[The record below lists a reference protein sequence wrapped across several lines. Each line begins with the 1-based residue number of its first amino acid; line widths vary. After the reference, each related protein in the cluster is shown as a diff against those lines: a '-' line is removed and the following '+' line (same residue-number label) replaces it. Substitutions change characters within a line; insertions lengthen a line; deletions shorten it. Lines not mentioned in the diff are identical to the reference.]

1 MRVTIYKGVNIYVDS
16 NGEFF
21 CNPSTNSDKKFA
33 ATFKSDSL
41 AKIQKAI
48 DSLNAEF
55 ESFDAYRLYEGSLT
69 RVTINSKVGTRLFID
84 GKPIDQMSGKFFPLE
99 VENSEQWPS
108 LVAMV
113 DSYTTQSRIFNAAS
127 EARYKLRTDMGE
139 IAKQLP
145 KL

>member
-1 MRVTIYKGVNIYVDS
+1 MRVTIYNGVNIYVDS

-55 ESFDAYRLYEGSLT
+55 EPFDVYRLYDGSLT
-69 RVTINSKVGTRLFID
+69 RVTITSKIGTRLFID
-84 GKPIDQMSGKFFPLE
+84 GKPIDQMSGKFLPLD

-108 LVAMV
+108 LINMV
-113 DSYTTQSRIFNAAS
+113 DSFTEQTIIYNAAS
-127 EARYKLRTDMGE
+127 IARHKLRSDIWELVGE
-139 IAKQLP
+139 LP